1 MYDSPPCTTHLL
13 LPFQQQLEAS
23 PSACLNASQWL
34 KAWMWSKSAK
44 PAAKTAAL
52 QCLQP
57 TVFLWAVGPLAQLCN
72 ISIMLALL
80 STIWYYFSRCAWK
93 DAVSWCN
100 VLLELGNIQRT
111 QQAKTACPMTL
122 AQCVSGRSTGW
133 LHPEFRV
140 LLGFLST
147 KMQTWKTTFNV
158 YTVEDYK
165 QSAILLDAS
174 QLLVLAHP
182 FEAMWCSSESGGS
195 EAQRPVPRASSGFQV
210 PLKQCTVMHFV
221 TSWAIDYKWINYF
234 EFQNSECLCFI
245 EISDKRAACRAC
257 VQW

>member
-1 MYDSPPCTTHLL
+1 MYHALAITISATAWSLTFCMPQR
-13 LPFQQQLEAS
+13 LPVTEGLDVEQVCKARCQNCCIAM
-23 PSACLNASQWL
+23 PS
-34 KAWMWSKSAK
+34 
-44 PAAKTAAL
+44 TA
-52 QCLQP
+52 

-122 AQCVSGRSTGW
+122 TQCVSGRSTGW

-147 KMQTWKTTFNV
+147 KMQTWKTTFNI

-165 QSAILLDAS
+165 QSAILLDAW